1 MRTRAAISASL
12 ASLGILAVGWQAGAQ
27 ALEAQATAG
36 TPSGTAGTAGSAGT
50 PGTAGTTG
58 STTASGSSGAAGTT
72 GSGSSGTSSG
82 TTTSQASPSQSGAQT
97 YAGKTVSTRYGD
109 VQVQITVQSGK
120 ITEVTALHLTD
131 AERRSQMIS
140 ATAAP
145 ILRSEVLQAQTGN
158 VQTVSGATITS
169 DAYLT
174 SLQAALDAAH
184 L

>member
-12 ASLGILAVGWQAGAQ
+12 ASLGILAIGWQAGAH
-27 ALEAQATAG
+27 ALEPQPTGAAGAT
-36 TPSGTAGTAGSAGT
+36 GS
-50 PGTAGTTG
+50 AGTTG
-58 STTASGSSGAAGTT
+58 STTSNGGSGAAGT
-72 GSGSSGTSSG
+72 SGSAGTSGKAGTSSG
-82 TTTSQASPSQSGAQT
+82 SSASGTFAGQT
-97 YAGKTVSTRYGD
+97 VQTRFGD
-109 VQVQITVQSGK
+109 VQVQITVKSGK

-131 AERRSQMIS
+131 AEMRSQMIS

-145 ILRSEVLQAQTGN
+145 ILRSEVLQAQSAN
-158 VQTVSGATITS
+158 VQTVSGATVTS

>member
-27 ALEAQATAG
+27 ALEAQATGA
-36 TPSGTAGTAGSAGT
+36 T
-50 PGTAGTTG
+50 GTTGTTGAAG
-58 STTASGSSGAAGTT
+58 STTASGGSGAAGT
-72 GSGSSGTSSG
+72 SGSAGTSSKAGTSSG
-82 TTTSQASPSQSGAQT
+82 SSASGTFAGQT
-97 YAGKTVSTRYGD
+97 VQTRFGD
-109 VQVQITVQSGK
+109 VQVQITVKSGK

-140 ATAAP
+140 AYAAP
-145 ILRSEVLQAQTGN
+145 VLRGEVLQAQSAN
-158 VQTVSGATITS
+158 VQTVSGATVTS